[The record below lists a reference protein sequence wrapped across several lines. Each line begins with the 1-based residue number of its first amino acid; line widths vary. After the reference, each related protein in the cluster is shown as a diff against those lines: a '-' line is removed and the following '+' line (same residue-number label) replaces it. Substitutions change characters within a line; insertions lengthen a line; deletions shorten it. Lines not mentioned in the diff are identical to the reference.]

1 VRNHYRHSE
10 HQKQYELFTKQ
21 TGEEPTDSNII
32 DQMDSDTFDRTLR
45 LLLEKLPPESRLLFS
60 LRFEE
65 ELTVP
70 EIAALMELP
79 EGTVKSRLHTLT
91 QTLRQKFNRH
101 EDFRR

>member
-1 VRNHYRHSE
+1 MAD
-10 HQKQYELFTKQ
+10 
-21 TGEEPTDSNII
+21 GDII
-32 DQMDSDTFDRTLR
+32 DRMTDEAFDQALR
-45 LLLEKLPPESRLLFS
+45 QLLEKLPPEGRMLFS
-60 LRFEE
+60 FRFEE